1 MRRAGPALA
10 ALGAGAALC
19 GLVLAAP
26 TANGQVGAAA
36 SARLAPTTT
45 LALEM
50 DEPAGATVA
59 ADSSGFG
66 HDAAIG
72 SHVRMRGGYATIDRH
87 SPDEGIYYGADH
99 LIMVPD
105 AADSS
110 LDPGAGDFTVEIRY
124 RSTVK
129 FGNVIQKGQ
138 AKTSGGQVKFQQPKG
153 VISCMFKSPNG
164 QAAIGSK
171 TPLNDGQWHVVRCE
185 RTSTQVTMYVDGV
198 FRNRIRKNTGTI
210 DNNKPWT
217 IGGKLDCD
225 TSNPNTGADSCDYF
239 AGDIDYV
246 HLIKG

>member
-1 MRRAGPALA
+1 MLGSLAAAA
-10 ALGAGAALC
+10 ALGS
-19 GLVLAAP
+19 LVLTAP
-26 TANGQVGAAA
+26 TASGEVGATT
-36 SARLAPTTT
+36 SARAAPTTT
-45 LALEM
+45 LALEL

-59 ADSSGFG
+59 ADSSGLG

-87 SPDEGIYYGADH
+87 PPDEGIYYGADH

-105 AADSS
+105 ASDAS
-110 LDPGAGDFTVEIRY
+110 LDPGAGNFTVEIRY
-124 RSTVK
+124 RSTAK

-138 AKTSGGQVKFQQPKG
+138 ATTVGGQVKFQQPKG
-153 VISCMFKSPNG
+153 VMNCMFKSPSG
-164 QAAIGSK
+164 RASIWSK

-198 FRNRIRKNTGTI
+198 FRNRIRKNTGPI

-217 IGGKLDCD
+217 IGGKFDCD

-239 AGDIDYV
+239 AGDVDYV